1 VNTPS
6 VSTKLPL
13 GLLASA
19 ASCAAVAMPL
29 RDKMP
34 ALVST
39 LRAACIV
46 LDCVHVGGGD
56 L

>member
-19 ASCAAVAMPL
+19 ASCAAVAILL
-29 RDKMP
+29 RDRMP
-34 ALVST
+34 ALEST
-39 LRAACIV
+39 LRAACI
-46 LDCVHVGGGD
+46 LRDGVHVGGAD